1 MTRKHFKWF
10 VEWLSEIDLNLQ
22 QRDEL
27 CSFFKQM
34 NPRFCKHT
42 FEQALIKRKA
52 EKKGTAFYD

>member
-1 MTRKHFKWF
+1 MTRKHFIWF
-10 VEWLSEIDLNLQ
+10 VEWLSEIELTLS

-27 CSFFKQM
+27 CSFFK
-34 NPRFCKHT
+34 NENRNFDKHR